1 MNSTETPAQKKSL
14 YTLTTVRYGMT
25 NFFSSLVTTMASA
38 YFAVFLTGSIGLSAA
53 AMGSILALA
62 GLVDTMSVPCI
73 AIIIQKATFKSGKF
87 RPWLLFGGS
96 LCALFSWLRFT
107 DIGVSAGGQAFYF
120 GLMYVLCYIAFNF
133 AYSAYT
139 GIMPLL
145 AKDPEERVGLA
156 SCRIQFNSISKFILG
171 LVSVQMIAFFSGGKE
186 NATGYSIFAA
196 FLGVLVFLGFY
207 QLYRLAKPIDVPA
220 DNGNAATATAKSS
233 DNVSILEMI
242 QSIIS
247 LPMLL
252 YLIAAI
258 LKIGTFFS
266 VTSIAAY
273 YYNYVI
279 GNRALLTV
287 FLSGSTLL
295 MFCGALITPWVARLV
310 GGARNTYICG
320 GIIYGGAMLISYFAK
335 NSGMTFTT
343 FMCLGYVGY
352 SFMHASEAAVYSTLV
367 DYTQFKTGKDLK
379 GFLMSI
385 FTLSPKVG
393 SVLQGVILGIG
404 LTTIGFTQSNLTK
417 SAIQGIPVLMSLL
430 PAILMG
436 ITVVCMSLFPLT
448 DQKVREMQAAVNQL
462 TK

>member
-1 MNSTETPAQKKSL
+1 
-14 YTLTTVRYGMT
+14 
-25 NFFSSLVTTMASA
+25 
-38 YFAVFLTGSIGLSAA
+38 LSAA
-53 AMGSILALA
+53 MMGSILALT
-62 GLVDTMSVPCI
+62 GLVDTVSVPCI
-73 AIIIQKATFKSGKF
+73 AVIIQKANFKSGKF
-87 RPWLLFGGS
+87 RPWLLLGGS

-107 DIGVSAGGQAFYF
+107 DIGVGPGGQAFYF
-120 GLMYVLCYIAFNF
+120 GLMYVLCYVAFNF

-156 SCRIQFNSISKFILG
+156 SCRIQFNSISKFVLG
-171 LVSVQMIAFFSGGKE
+171 LVSVQMIAFFSGGGKE
-186 NATGYSIFAA
+186 NAMGYSIFAA
-196 FLGVLVFLGFY
+196 ILAVLVFFGFF
-207 QLYRLAKPIDVPA
+207 QLYRLAKPIDVQT
-220 DNGNAATATAKSS
+220 NNENAATATTKNSS
-233 DNVSILEMI
+233 NVSISEML

-273 YYNYVI
+273 YYDYVI
-279 GNRALLTV
+279 GSRALLTV
-287 FLSGSTLL
+287 FLSGSMLL
-295 MFCGALITPWVARLV
+295 MFCGAMITPFVARRV
-310 GGARNTYICG
+310 GGARNTFICG

-335 NSGMTFTT
+335 NSGAAFTI

-393 SVLQGVILGIG
+393 SVLQGAILGIG
-404 LTTIGFTQSNLTK
+404 LTAIGFVKDDLTK

-448 DQKVREMQAAVNQL
+448 DKKVREMQAAVENKT